1 MPVILLIIILFII
14 FYFYKKRADDGKL
27 TTKSLV
33 PVTKRY
39 IKTLCILVIIGSVLG
54 ILRGCLF
61 WAAAQTP
68 GPNFRGL
75 GVLHGEYIALTSLG
89 TLIGAIFMLKQKK
102 FGLYV
107 YSGFQIT
114 YLFVVFWINYEF
126 WHDSFHSFDHPFF
139 YSALFIIIISLG
151 FLISFWSKS
160 IRQELN

>member
-1 MPVILLIIILFII
+1 MPVILFIIILFIV
-14 FYFYKKRADDGKL
+14 FYFYKKRADDCKL

-33 PVTKRY
+33 PITKRY
-39 IKTLCILVIIGSVLG
+39 VKTLCILVIIGSVLG

-89 TLIGAIFMLKQKK
+89 TLIGAIFMLKQKR
-102 FGLYV
+102 FGLYI

-114 YLFVVFWINYEF
+114 YLFVVF
-126 WHDSFHSFDHPFF
+126 
-139 YSALFIIIISLG
+139 
-151 FLISFWSKS
+151 
-160 IRQELN
+160 